1 MQRLPYL
8 LTFIAFAF
16 TTSGGATYAAAQTGD
31 TFSDCENC
39 PEMVTIPSGTATLGS
54 EPWAANRK
62 GGDGPLRE
70 VSIAYTLAVAKT
82 ETTRAQYR
90 AFVKATGHQTTYQ
103 DGRVGCNTWTHDR
116 ILGFVRDH
124 TWDAPGYDQREDH
137 PVVCVNW
144 ADATAYAAWLAET
157 TGKPYRLLSS
167 TEFEYATRAGTR
179 GPWFWGT
186 ANADACTYANVA
198 DSTFRRLYD
207 YAPVFACDDQY
218 ERTSPVGTFEPNPW
232 GLHDMLGNAWEWTDD
247 CVHADMSQ
255 APTDGRA
262 WGGEDDGNCERRVP
276 RGGSWVSGTDWVRAG
291 AQAGDWALYHSQL
304 LGFRVA
310 LTVSD

>member
-1 MQRLPYL
+1 MARLRL
-8 LTFIAFAF
+8 LIALLILGPAIP
-16 TTSGGATYAAAQTGD
+16 SIPAAAAESGE
-31 TFSDCENC
+31 TFSDCTHC
-39 PEMVTIPSGTATLGS
+39 PPMVTLPKGKAILGS
-54 EPWAANRK
+54 EPWSANRK
-62 GGDGPLRE
+62 SGDGPIRE
-70 VSIAYTLAVAKT
+70 VEINYTLAVGKH
-82 ETTRAQYR
+82 EVTRGQYR
-90 AFVKATGHQTTYQ
+90 AFVDATGYATSYEE
-103 DGRVGCNTWTHDR
+103 GRVGCNTWTHDR

-207 YAPVFACDDQY
+207 YAPVFACEDHF
-218 ERTSPVGTFEPNPW
+218 ERTSPVGAFEPNPW

-247 CVHADMSQ
+247 CAHDDMNKV
-255 APTDGRA
+255 PTDGRA
-262 WGGEDDGNCERRVP
+262 WRGEDNGNCERRVP
-276 RGGSWVSGTDWVRAG
+276 RGGSWVSGTDWVRAA

-310 LTVSD
+310 LTVAD